1 MAVPAADTA
10 PHTRGR
16 RPTLTLT
23 LSLALALALAL
34 TLTLALIL
42 NQVDL
47 WSAVFYV
54 SEGEPNAPGFPSP
67 LGGHMVLRALTNP

>member
-1 MAVPAADTA
+1 MIFPPVPRRALLRAEVA
-10 PHTRGR
+10 RGDLVR
-16 RPTLTLT
+16 VRVRVR
-23 LSLALALALAL
+23 AL